1 MIEQSRKKYVYHRL
15 QEMWCGKDIYTED
28 KFKHIATPDNQKI
41 LWVHMVQIFNRPCEA
56 GAVLQSP
63 PSLIDLF

>member
-1 MIEQSRKKYVYHRL
+1 MYTIVCKQ
-15 QEMWCGKDIYTED
+15 CGVVKIYIYTND

-41 LWVHMVQIFNRPCEA
+41 LWVHMVQIFNRPCDA